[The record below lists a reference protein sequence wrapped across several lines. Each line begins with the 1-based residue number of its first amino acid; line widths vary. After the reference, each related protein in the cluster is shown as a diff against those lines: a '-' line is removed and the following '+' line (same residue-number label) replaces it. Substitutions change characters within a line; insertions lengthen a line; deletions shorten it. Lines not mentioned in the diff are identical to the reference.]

1 MIELKNCGIGVE
13 TQSLTH
19 SVESIDSQVETQ
31 SLSHSVESIDS
42 QVETQSLSH
51 SVESIDSQVG
61 QLAGSSDIFLKIN
74 IPGMIQFTFG

>member
-42 QVETQSLSH
+42 QV
-51 SVESIDSQVG
+51 G
-61 QLAGSSDIFLKIN
+61 QLTGSSDIFLKID
-74 IPGMIQFTFG
+74 IPSIVVSETMEM

>member
-42 QVETQSLSH
+42 QV
-51 SVESIDSQVG
+51 G
-61 QLAGSSDIFLKIN
+61 QLAGSSDIFLKID
-74 IPGMIQFTFG
+74 IPSIVVSETMEM